1 MAGPSFVSEG
11 CIGGAGFFGGSPMF
25 VVDCTVGLLTS
36 VVASMMIGE
45 SLMTCDSFEV
55 VSEFSVDFL
64 SSVMTGETFDFSR
77 TTSSLDGVLN
87 VGVD

>member
-1 MAGPSFVSEG
+1 
-11 CIGGAGFFGGSPMF
+11 MF

-36 VVASMMIGE
+36 VTASMMIGE